1 MEVND
6 NSNRIDHERL
16 DALRR
21 DRGPIGEHIIDEFV
35 GGRLTRRDFLRRGT
49 AVGLSMPLLG
59 AIMKSVGSPAMR
71 RTTLLPANKAKAG
84 ATIRAGILVP
94 TSAINPIT
102 IADAGGLELL
112 GNVGEF
118 LVLADQQL
126 KYQPWLATS
135 WAPNA
140 DATVWT
146 FKIRQGVKF
155 NDGTPMTV
163 DDVVYSFKSQCN
175 PKSGATALTVF
186 SGTLVPDGVVKVDD
200 TTVAFHLESPNASFL
215 DAVSSDN
222 YNMVIVPNG
231 YDYADYQKQFVGT
244 GHFMMS
250 SYTPE
255 VGAVFVR
262 NPHYWGKAALPAQI
276 QWNFYGSETP
286 MAAALEAR
294 AIDCLDQFSVAVSPQ
309 LLDGSYSVI
318 KLRSSAHRELSMR
331 CDIAPFTNKYV
342 RQALALTLDR
352 PALITSLFKGYA
364 DIGNDS
370 PFAPVFPTTVGA
382 PSVPQRA
389 MNLKLAK
396 ELLAKGGVA
405 RGFKT
410 PLLTENLQEMPE
422 LGEYVKSSAAKIGV
436 TIDLTVETS
445 TKYYG
450 SAAFG
455 SSDWLD
461 GEMSMVDYGARSV
474 PNVFLEAPLQTIN
487 SKTGSGAW
495 NAARFNDP
503 TYDSLSQQYAAA
515 VDLSSQRRIAKKI
528 EDLLLDQTPIIYPY
542 FYNYLTA
549 TQKNVTGVYPTAISQ
564 LFLWNASL
572 S

>member
-1 MEVND
+1 
-6 NSNRIDHERL
+6 
-16 DALRR
+16 
-21 DRGPIGEHIIDEFV
+21 
-35 GGRLTRRDFLRRGT
+35 
-49 AVGLSMPLLG
+49 
-59 AIMKSVGSPAMR
+59 
-71 RTTLLPANKAKAG
+71 
-84 ATIRAGILVP
+84 
-94 TSAINPIT
+94 
-102 IADAGGLELL
+102 
-112 GNVGEF
+112 
-118 LVLADQQL
+118 
-126 KYQPWLATS
+126 
-135 WAPNA
+135 
-140 DATVWT
+140 
-146 FKIRQGVKF
+146 
-155 NDGTPMTV
+155 
-163 DDVVYSFKSQCN
+163 
-175 PKSGATALTVF
+175 
-186 SGTLVPDGVVKVDD
+186 
-200 TTVAFHLESPNASFL
+200 
-215 DAVSSDN
+215 
-222 YNMVIVPNG
+222 MVIVPNG